1 VLTDVGPVQ
10 VDRIRLACPGA
21 RSFEWLGLTRE
32 VTFALAADV
41 PARHTRLVWLV
52 RVSEG
57 EMSPH
62 AHDQRICV

>member
-10 VDRIRLACPGA
+10 VDRIRPACPGA
-21 RSFEWLGLTRE
+21 MSLEWLGLTRE
-32 VTFALAADV
+32 VTFALADV
-41 PARHTRLVWLV
+41 LARHTRLVWLV

-62 AHDQRICV
+62 HHDQRICV

>member
-1 VLTDVGPVQ
+1 M
-10 VDRIRLACPGA
+10 
-21 RSFEWLGLTRE
+21 SFEWLGLTRE

-62 AHDQRICV
+62 VHDQRICVRAEKA